1 MLVHCQVLHAPQRP
15 TNGTLDN
22 AGVRM
27 RAGGGR
33 EAACRK
39 PQLLPGKSEVPKGGT
54 TSDRPCGTW
63 PDGSSMALLT
73 KTEVTGGGKLGVE
86 NVEGGD
92 TYIGTGGLNIVRDT
106 TRLLLGKP
114 KGTNNA
120 Y

>member
-1 MLVHCQVLHAPQRP
+1 
-15 TNGTLDN
+15 
-22 AGVRM
+22 
-27 RAGGGR
+27 
-33 EAACRK
+33 
-39 PQLLPGKSEVPKGGT
+39 
-54 TSDRPCGTW
+54 
-63 PDGSSMALLT
+63 MALLT